1 MKAKR
6 SQHFKI
12 LQLKNNDDNK
22 RIMFV
27 SYDTAIKN
35 KPDLSINDY
44 DVVYD
49 GDIQDE
55 DDELFEDTKTLNEL
69 FYIFNKNRPEDFK
82 GHSLSVSD
90 VIKLGAKFYYVD
102 SFGFREMDH
111 FAIDYFDKILEE

>member
-1 MKAKR
+1 MEAKR

-27 SYDTAIKN
+27 SYDTAMKN

-69 FYIFNKNRPEDFK
+69 FYIFNMNRPEDFT

-90 VIKLGAKFYYVD
+90 VIKLGAEFYYVD
-102 SFGFREMDH
+102 SYGFKKLNYVKFLEE
-111 FAIDYFDKILEE
+111 DKI